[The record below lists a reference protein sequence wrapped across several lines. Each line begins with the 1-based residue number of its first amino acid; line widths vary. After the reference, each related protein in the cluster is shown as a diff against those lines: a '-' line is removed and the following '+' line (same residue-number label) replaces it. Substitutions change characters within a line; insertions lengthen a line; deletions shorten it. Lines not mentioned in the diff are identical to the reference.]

1 VPPIDHPLN
10 LTTQAILTDLSWAL
24 TAVLLVI
31 AIRMGVRQ
39 RTPFYALLVLAALVG
54 AFAEALY
61 DVGMMLYFYSTE
73 GMFTHFTAFD
83 IPQPIWTHSGYVVL
97 YAAPA
102 IYISR
107 QIARGL
113 MTRRTLFVWAGI
125 TLLESATFEI
135 VGING
140 GLYSYWG
147 PHVFRIFQYPLVIG
161 VLEAAQVICF
171 AVAATQLRA
180 RCSGQWQ
187 LLGLFVLF
195 PCTFFMANFGAG
207 WPTIIAVHLKHTSTP
222 VIAAATVVSIGFAVV
237 LVRAGASFLPLLTIG
252 MSDAPRRDAGL
263 ASGLF
268 NTTQQIGA
276 ALGVPVALT
285 SLAFA
290 MGLLLIPFGAET
302 RGQVLP
308 A

>member
-1 VPPIDHPLN
+1 MPPIDHPLN

-39 RTPFYALLVLAALVG
+39 RTPFYAVLVLAALVG
-54 AFAEALY
+54 AFAEPLY
-61 DVGMMLYFYSTE
+61 DVAMMLYFYSTP
-73 GMFTHFTAFD
+73 GMWTHFTAFD

-102 IYISR
+102 VYITR
-107 QIARGL
+107 QIVRGM

-125 TLLESATFEI
+125 TLLESAAFEI
-135 VGING
+135 IGING

-161 VLEAAQVICF
+161 VLEAAQVIVF
-171 AVAATQLRA
+171 AVAASQLRA
-180 RCSGQWQ
+180 RCTAQWH

-207 WPTIIAVHLKHTSTP
+207 WPTIIAVHLEHTSTP
-222 VIAAATVVSIGFAVV
+222 VIAAATVVSIGLAVM
-237 LVRAGASFLPLLTIG
+237 LVRMSASFLPQG
-252 MSDAPRRDAGL
+252 AADDAEGVPRVSATKHAKPISGKSGL
-263 ASGLF
+263 AE
-268 NTTQQIGA
+268 Q
-276 ALGVPVALT
+276 
-285 SLAFA
+285 
-290 MGLLLIPFGAET
+290 
-302 RGQVLP
+302 R
-308 A
+308 